1 MLDVDAV
8 CKTYPG
14 SARPALEPVSLRVGK
29 GQTTALIGQSGCGK
43 STLLRIIVGL
53 ITPDSGT
60 VTLDGERVTPENIER
75 IRQRMGYVIQD
86 GGLFPHLTARENIML
101 LARHLRREGEAE
113 KWLNE
118 LLALTQL
125 PPESLARYPLELS
138 GGQRQR
144 VSLLRALVLKPAIVL
159 LDEPMGALDPMVR
172 SDLQE
177 DLKRIFTTL
186 GQSVVLVTHD
196 LTEAAFF
203 SDEIVLMRDGRVM
216 QRGTFTDLVRR
227 PTNAFVTRFVN
238 AQRGVDLNAA
248 MAPPISGTREEET
261 TP

>member
-53 ITPDSGT
+53 ITPDNGT
-60 VTLDGERVTPENIER
+60 VTLDGECVTPQNVER

-86 GGLFPHLTARENIML
+86 GGLFPHLTARENILL
-101 LARHLRREGEAE
+101 LARHLRRESEAE

-196 LTEAAFF
+196 LAEAAFF
-203 SDEIVLMRDGRVM
+203 GDEIVLMRDGRVM

-227 PTNAFVTRFVN
+227 PANAFVTRFVN

-248 MAPPISGTREEET
+248 MAPPIPGTSEEET